1 MPDFESIEEYK
12 EHKRQKHEEMLMKQ
26 NVPYSVKVRMSE
38 NRIRSFIQECNM
50 RNLNYHVSVGG
61 LDSIVL
67 AKLIERMGYDVPSN
81 TDMRSSAKTD

>member
-38 NRIRSFIQECNM
+38 NRIRSYYITDDGM
-50 RNLNYHVSVGG
+50 
-61 LDSIVL
+61 
-67 AKLIERMGYDVPSN
+67 LIERDY
-81 TDMRSSAKTD
+81 RR

>member
-38 NRIRSFIQECNM
+38 NRIRSYYITDDGM
-50 RNLNYHVSVGG
+50 
-61 LDSIVL
+61 
-67 AKLIERMGYDVPSN
+67 LIERDC
-81 TDMRSSAKTD
+81 RR